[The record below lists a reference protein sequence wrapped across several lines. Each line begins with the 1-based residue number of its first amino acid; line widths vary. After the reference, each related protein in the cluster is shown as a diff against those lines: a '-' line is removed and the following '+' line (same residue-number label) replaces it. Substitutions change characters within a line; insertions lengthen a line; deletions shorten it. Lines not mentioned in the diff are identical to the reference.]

1 MSFLQKS
8 TLFLAVLFAFAACS
22 TSKKMV
28 SNDPDLDQLV
38 HTMVGHYNST
48 AQAERDTDYY
58 NITLH
63 MAQIW
68 PADKA
73 NRWLYVEQA
82 VTKNL
87 AKPYRQRVYK
97 VEKIDAENYKS
108 IVYTLPDDKKVIG
121 WWATPKNF
129 KAIKP
134 SDLSIRTGCTV
145 FLKKQKDGSFSGSTD
160 GPSCESS
167 LRGAKY
173 ATSKVTISADQ
184 IESWDQG
191 FGADGKQVWGAE
203 KGGYQFLR
211 QR

>member
-1 MSFLQKS
+1 MSVIQKS
-8 TLFLAVLFAFAACS
+8 TFFLLAISLFVACS

-28 SNDPDLDQLV
+28 AADPDLDQLV
-38 HTMVGHYNST
+38 QTMVGHYNST
-48 AQAERDTDYY
+48 AQSVRDTDYY
-58 NITLH
+58 NITLY

-68 PADKA
+68 PSDNG
-73 NRWLYVEQA
+73 NRWLYVEQS

-97 VEKIDAENYKS
+97 VEKMDAENYKS
-108 IVYTLPDDKKVIG
+108 IIYTLPDDKKVIG
-121 WWATPKNF
+121 WWATPKKF
-129 KAIKP
+129 KTIKP
-134 SDLSIRTGCTV
+134 SDLSLRAGCTV
-145 FLKKQKDGSFSGSTD
+145 YLKKQKDGSFSGSTD

-173 ATSKVTISADQ
+173 ATSKVSIFADR
-184 IESWDQG
+184 IDSWDQG

-211 QR
+211 QK